1 MSAKEEDA
9 EKIKNL
15 WKMLDDM
22 AENDPEAYE
31 RFVKKNAGGMRKT
44 LRPKAGA
51 VLKGF
56 ALNEGTMKKIFINL
70 TSHPAVTAPTGA
82 NGKELDDDA
91 PAWAAREIPL
101 LVGVLRKMTDK
112 KNATCL
118 VVDVVFSPWVLK
130 RLESKDERDSEFK
143 DHVANLAAN
152 WVKDEHNLRY
162 LLGNTSSL
170 CTKEERES
178 EVSILLR
185 SPNPRRKRRERKHQ
199 KKKKQK
205 RTKRM

>member
-1 MSAKEEDA
+1 MSAKQEDA

-31 RFVKKNAGGMRKT
+31 RFVKKNAGMRKT

-112 KNATCL
+112 KNAACL
-118 VVDVVFSPWVLK
+118 VV
-130 RLESKDERDSEFK
+130 
-143 DHVANLAAN
+143 
-152 WVKDEHNLRY
+152 
-162 LLGNTSSL
+162 
-170 CTKEERES
+170 
-178 EVSILLR
+178 EVR
-185 SPNPRRKRRERKHQ
+185 GF
-199 KKKKQK
+199 
-205 RTKRM
+205 